1 VNWEFE
7 IVFSVKAIKSLKEM
21 DRHAQARMKE
31 AVSKLASYPPQGD
44 ITKLK
49 GGQDELRL
57 RVGDW
62 RITFEYNFKE
72 KQVSILT
79 IKHRREAYR

>member
-49 GGQDELRL
+49 GGQDELR
-57 RVGDW
+57 
-62 RITFEYNFKE
+62 I
-72 KQVSILT
+72 
-79 IKHRREAYR
+79 